1 VTTRDKE
8 PTAGRLFVVSTPIGN
23 LGDITYRAVE
33 VLRSVDA
40 ILAEDT
46 RHARTLLDRY
56 EVRVPTI
63 AYHEHN
69 EAKSVPRLLARL
81 AAGERLALIS
91 DAGTP
96 LLSDPGA
103 RLVRAAVEA
112 GIPVEPIP
120 GASALLAALVAAGLS
135 GADGRWTFY
144 GFLPRRAG
152 ERRSALAEIVVS
164 QYLTIMY
171 EAPTR
176 VADLL
181 ADLVE
186 AGAGDRRAAVARE
199 LTKQFEEIR
208 RGTVG
213 ELAAYYAGGA
223 PRGEVVVLLEGAVTL
238 EPDEAVLRERVRA
251 LRAQGVSAR
260 DIVRTL
266 TESEGAPRN
275 VAYRLAHEEGS

>member
-1 VTTRDKE
+1 
-8 PTAGRLFVVSTPIGN
+8 
-23 LGDITYRAVE
+23 

-46 RHARTLLDRY
+46 RHARILLDRY

-81 AAGERLALIS
+81 AAGDRLALIS

-103 RLVRAAVEA
+103 RLIRAAVEA
-112 GIPVEPIP
+112 GIAVEPIP
-120 GASALLAALVAAGLS
+120 GASALLAALVASGLT
-135 GADGRWTFY
+135 GADGRWIFY

-152 ERRSALAEIVVS
+152 ERQAALAELTAS
-164 QYLTIMY
+164 HYLTILY

-181 ADLVE
+181 AALVE
-186 AGAGDRRAAVARE
+186 AGAGERRAAVARE

-208 RGTVG
+208 RGTVR
-213 ELAAYYAGGA
+213 ELAQYYAEGA
-223 PRGEVVVLLEGAVTL
+223 PRGEVVVLLEGAEDA
-238 EPDEAVLRERVRA
+238 EPDEAVLRARVRA
-251 LRAQGVSAR
+251 LKDQGMSAR
-260 DIVRTL
+260 DIARTL
-266 TESEGAPRN
+266 TDTAGAPRN
-275 VAYRLAHEEGS
+275 VAYRLAHEEES

>member
-1 VTTRDKE
+1 
-8 PTAGRLFVVSTPIGN
+8 
-23 LGDITYRAVE
+23 

-56 EVRVPTI
+56 EIRVPTI

-69 EAKSVPRLLARL
+69 EAKSVPRLLTRL
-81 AAGERLALIS
+81 AAGQRFALIS

-96 LLSDPGA
+96 ILSDPGA

-120 GASALLAALVAAGLS
+120 GASALLAALVAAGLT

-144 GFLPRRAG
+144 GFLSRRAG
-152 ERRSALAEIVVS
+152 ERQAALAEIAAS
-164 QYLTIMY
+164 PYLAIIY

-181 ADLVE
+181 ADMVE
-186 AGAGDRRAAVARE
+186 SGTGERRAAVARE

-223 PRGEVVVLLEGAVTL
+223 PRGEVVVLVEGAVHAA
-238 EPDEAVLRERVRA
+238 PDEAVLRARVRT
-251 LRAQGVSAR
+251 LKDQGLSAR
-260 DIVRTL
+260 DIVRAL
-266 TESEGAPRN
+266 TEGDGAARN
-275 VAYRLAHEEGS
+275 VAYRLAHEEES